1 MHIYY
6 LQTVCAKTGR
16 VTSPIIGRKVLRM
29 LNDCARDSWPFASLA
44 APSASERIRSSR
56 EKLCSSCVARPTAR
70 LGFTMLQCPS
80 LKDRVFRSHKSIHVS
95 APTTLQRG
103 TYKPWTESQ
112 MDRALQSVVAEGM
125 SIRRA
130 AAEHNVPKS
139 SLADRVS
146 GRTLPGTKSGPPP
159 YLNASEEQELVQFLT
174 RSAAIGYGK
183 SRKEVIALVQ
193 CIVDSKGI
201 PRTVRYGQWESFCR
215 RHPNISLRS
224 AAPLSLVRRPWHKLL
239 SIFREKWVG
248 FSNQEI

>member
-1 MHIYY
+1 
-6 LQTVCAKTGR
+6 
-16 VTSPIIGRKVLRM
+16 M
-29 LNDCARDSWPFASLA
+29 LL
-44 APSASERIRSSR
+44 
-56 EKLCSSCVARPTAR
+56 
-70 LGFTMLQCPS
+70 CPS
-80 LKDRVFRSHKSIHVS
+80 LQDRVFRSHISIHVS

-201 PRTVRYGQWESFCR
+201 PRTVSNGWWESFCR

-224 AAPLSLVRRPWHKLL
+224 AAPLSLVRAQASNPEMLSRYFDLL
-239 SIFREKWVG
+239 ERTVEENQLSGKPRQIFNMDESGMSLDPKALKIVAEQGSCAITADEITGGYRT
-248 FSNQEI
+248 FSEQLACMSAQSGA